1 MRRHRRWAPAFA
13 GVRAVCWIFS
23 CACRHWILPSAPL
36 TRRDERQR
44 RQKPSTG
51 DTAGTGRTAAEWTG
65 DPRLGGGVVNPP
77 VWRASTIL
85 YDNIADLRARGHA
98 THDKLYYGR
107 RGTPTVWALAD
118 ALTGME
124 PGAEGSLLYPSGVAA
139 NAAGLLALL
148 APGDHL
154 LMVDSAYE
162 PTRSFCNGL
171 LKRYGVTTTYYDPLV
186 GAGIADLITPETKLI
201 FLESPGSLTFEVQD
215 VPAITAIA
223 RERGV
228 LTMLDNTWATP
239 LLFPALAHGV
249 DVTMMSLTKYVGG
262 HSDAMMGSLTATK
275 AVWPRLRQATYQL
288 GQSVSPDDCALILRG
303 LRTLD
308 VRMARHGEN
317 GLAVANWL
325 AARAD
330 VGRVLHPAIPGDPGH
345 AIWARDFTGTSGL
358 FGFTLKGSDDA
369 ARTRFIDALIHFG
382 IGFSWGGYESLVV
395 PSDPATI
402 RTATTWNDLDPLVR
416 LSIGLEDPAD
426 LIADLDRGFAVMAA

>member
-1 MRRHRRWAPAFA
+1 MSKSDDETLRPATKLVQGGRRP
-13 GVRAVCWIFS
+13 
-23 CACRHWILPSAPL
+23 
-36 TRRDERQR
+36 
-44 RQKPSTG
+44 
-51 DTAGTGRTAAEWTG
+51 EWTG

-85 YDNIADLRARGHA
+85 YDSIADLKARGHA
-98 THDKLYYGR
+98 THDRLYYGR

-124 PGAEGSLLYPSGVAA
+124 PGAEGTLLYPSGVAA
-139 NAAGLLALL
+139 NSAGLLALL

-154 LMVDSAYE
+154 LMVDCAYE
-162 PTRSFCNGL
+162 PTRAFCDGL

-186 GAGIADLITPETKLI
+186 GAGIADLIAPQTRLI

-215 VPAITAIA
+215 VPAITRAA
-223 RERGV
+223 RDRGV

-275 AVWPRLRQATYQL
+275 AVWPRLRSAAYQL
-288 GQSVSPDDCALILRG
+288 GQSVSPDDCALMLRG

-308 VRMARHGEN
+308 VRMQRHGEN
-317 GLAVANWL
+317 ARKVADWL
-325 AARAD
+325 TSRVE
-330 VGRVLHPAIPGDPGH
+330 VGRVLHPALPGDPGH
-345 AIWARDFTGTSGL
+345 AIWQRDFNGASGL
-358 FGFTLKGSDDA
+358 FGFTLKGADDV
-369 ARTRFIDALIHFG
+369 ARTRFIDALAHFG

-395 PSDPATI
+395 PSDPV
-402 RTATTWNDLDPLVR
+402 RTATTWQEPDALVR

-426 LIADLDRGFAVMAA
+426 LIADLARGFAAMGAA

>member
-1 MRRHRRWAPAFA
+1 MSKRDDDSLRPATKLVQGGRRP
-13 GVRAVCWIFS
+13 
-23 CACRHWILPSAPL
+23 
-36 TRRDERQR
+36 
-44 RQKPSTG
+44 
-51 DTAGTGRTAAEWTG
+51 EWTG
-65 DPRLGGGVVNPP
+65 DPRLGGSIVNPP

-85 YDNIADLRARGHA
+85 YDTIADLKARGHA

-118 ALTGME
+118 ALTALE
-124 PGAEGSLLYPSGVAA
+124 PGAEGTLLYPSGVAA
-139 NAAGLLALL
+139 NSAGLLALL
-148 APGDHL
+148 SPGDHL

-162 PTRSFCNGL
+162 PTRAFCNGML
-171 LKRYGVTTTYYDPLV
+171 ARMGVRTSFYDPLV
-186 GAGIADLITPETKLI
+186 GAGIAELIEPETRLI

-215 VPAITAIA
+215 IPAITKVA
-223 RERGV
+223 RARGV

-249 DVTMMSLTKYVGG
+249 DVAMMSLTKYAGG

-275 AVWPRLRQATYQL
+275 AVWPKLRQAAYQL
-288 GQSVSPDDCALILRG
+288 GQAVSPDDCALILRG

-325 AARAD
+325 AGRAE
-330 VGRVLHPAIPGDPGH
+330 VGRVLHPALPGDRGH
-345 AIWARDFTGTSGL
+345 ELWTRDFKGTSGL
-358 FGFTLKGSDDA
+358 FGFTLKGADEA
-369 ARTRFIDALIHFG
+369 GRTRFVDALDHFG

-395 PSDPATI
+395 PSNPADI
-402 RTATTWNDLDPLVR
+402 RTATVWSDPDPLLR

-426 LIADLDRGFAVMAA
+426 LIADLERGLAAL

>member
-1 MRRHRRWAPAFA
+1 MNKDDDDSLRPATKLVQGGRRP
-13 GVRAVCWIFS
+13 
-23 CACRHWILPSAPL
+23 
-36 TRRDERQR
+36 
-44 RQKPSTG
+44 
-51 DTAGTGRTAAEWTG
+51 EWTG

-85 YDNIADLRARGHA
+85 YDNIADLKARGHA

-124 PGAEGSLLYPSGVAA
+124 PGAEGTLLYPSGVAA
-139 NAAGLLALL
+139 NSAGLLALL
-148 APGDHL
+148 SPGDHL

-162 PTRSFCNGL
+162 PTRAFCDGML
-171 LKRYGVTTTYYDPLV
+171 ARLGVATTYYDPLV
-186 GAGIADLITPETKLI
+186 GAGIADLITPQTKLI

-215 VPAITAIA
+215 IPAITGVA
-223 RERGV
+223 RARGV

-239 LLFPALAHGV
+239 LLFPALSHGV

-275 AVWPRLRQATYQL
+275 AVWPRLRQAAYQL
-288 GQSVSPDDCALILRG
+288 GQAVSPDDCALMLRG

-308 VRMARHGEN
+308 VRMQRQGEN
-317 GLAVANWL
+317 GLTVANWL
-325 AARAD
+325 AGRAE
-330 VGRVLHPAIPGDPGH
+330 VGRVLHPALPGDPGH
-345 AIWARDFTGTSGL
+345 AIWLRDFAGASGL
-358 FGFTLKGSDDA
+358 FGFTLKGADEA
-369 ARTRFIDALIHFG
+369 ARTRFIDSLAHFG

-402 RTATTWNDLDPLVR
+402 RTATRWADPDPLVR

-426 LIADLDRGFAVMAA
+426 LIADLERGLAAMAG

>member
-1 MRRHRRWAPAFA
+1 MSKDDDDSLRPATKLVQGGRRP
-13 GVRAVCWIFS
+13 
-23 CACRHWILPSAPL
+23 
-36 TRRDERQR
+36 
-44 RQKPSTG
+44 
-51 DTAGTGRTAAEWTG
+51 EWTG

-85 YDNIADLRARGHA
+85 YDNIADLKARAHA

-118 ALTGME
+118 ALTQME
-124 PGAEGSLLYPSGVAA
+124 PGAEGTLLYPSGVAA
-139 NAAGLLALL
+139 NSAGLLALL
-148 APGDHL
+148 SPGDHL

-162 PTRSFCNGL
+162 PTRAFCNGML
-171 LKRYGVTTTYYDPLV
+171 ARLGIETSYYDPLV
-186 GAGIADLITPETKLI
+186 GSGIAELIRPETKLI

-215 VPAITAIA
+215 IPAIVAVA

-239 LLFPALAHGV
+239 LLFPALAHGI

-275 AVWPRLRQATYQL
+275 ALWPRLRQAAYQL
-288 GQSVSPDDCALILRG
+288 GQAVSPDDCALILRG

-308 VRMARHGEN
+308 VRMQRHGES

-325 AARAD
+325 AGRAE
-330 VGRVLHPAIPGDPGH
+330 VGRVLHPALPGDPGH
-345 AIWARDFTGTSGL
+345 AIWSRDFGGTSGL
-358 FGFTLKGSDDA
+358 FGFTLKGVDEA
-369 ARTRFIDALIHFG
+369 ARTRFIDSLVHFG

-395 PSDPATI
+395 PSNPETI
-402 RTATTWNDLDPLVR
+402 RSATEWTDPDPLIR

-426 LIADLDRGFAVMAA
+426 LIADLERGFAAMAG

>member
-1 MRRHRRWAPAFA
+1 MAGSSDKDSDRLRPATKLVQGGRRP
-13 GVRAVCWIFS
+13 
-23 CACRHWILPSAPL
+23 
-36 TRRDERQR
+36 
-44 RQKPSTG
+44 
-51 DTAGTGRTAAEWTG
+51 EWTG

-85 YDNIADLRARGHA
+85 YDNIADLKARGHA

-139 NAAGLLALL
+139 NSAALLALL
-148 APGDHL
+148 SPGDHL

-162 PTRSFCNGL
+162 PTRGFCNGML
-171 LKRYGVTTTYYDPLV
+171 ARMGVETTYYDPLV
-186 GAGIADLITPETKLI
+186 GSAIGDLIRPETKLI

-215 VPAITAIA
+215 IPAITAIA
-223 RERGV
+223 RARGV

-262 HSDAMMGSLTATK
+262 HSDAMMGSLTATR
-275 AVWPRLRQATYQL
+275 AVWPKLRSAAYQL
-288 GQSVSPDDCALILRG
+288 GQAVSPDDCALMLRG
-303 LRTLD
+303 LRTLG
-308 VRMARHGEN
+308 VRMQRHGES

-325 AARAD
+325 AARPEI
-330 VGRVLHPAIPGDPGH
+330 GRVLHPALPGDRGH
-345 AIWARDFTGTSGL
+345 AIWSRDFSGTSGL
-358 FGFTLKGSDDA
+358 FGFTLKGVDEA
-369 ARTRFIDALIHFG
+369 ARTRFIDALAHFG

-395 PSDPATI
+395 PGNPV
-402 RTATTWNDLDPLVR
+402 RTATRWTDPDPLVR

-426 LIADLDRGFAVMAA
+426 LIVDLERGFAAL

>member
-1 MRRHRRWAPAFA
+1 MNNSDDDSLRPATKLVQGGRRP
-13 GVRAVCWIFS
+13 
-23 CACRHWILPSAPL
+23 
-36 TRRDERQR
+36 
-44 RQKPSTG
+44 
-51 DTAGTGRTAAEWTG
+51 EWTG

-85 YDNIADLRARGHA
+85 YDNIADLKARGHA

-118 ALTGME
+118 ALTQME
-124 PGAEGSLLYPSGVAA
+124 PGAEGTLLYPSGVAA
-139 NAAGLLALL
+139 NSAGLLALL
-148 APGDHL
+148 SPGDHL

-162 PTRSFCNGL
+162 PTRAFCNGML
-171 LKRYGVTTTYYDPLV
+171 ARLGVETTYYDPLV
-186 GAGIADLITPETKLI
+186 GAGIADLIRPETKLI

-215 VPAITAIA
+215 IPAIVAAA

-239 LLFPALAHGV
+239 LLFPAIAHGV

-275 AVWPRLRQATYQL
+275 AVWPRLRSATYQL
-288 GQSVSPDDCALILRG
+288 GQAVSPDDCALMLRG

-308 VRMARHGEN
+308 VRMQRQGEN
-317 GLAVANWL
+317 GLVVANWL
-325 AARAD
+325 AGRAE
-330 VGRVLHPAIPGDPGH
+330 VGRVLHPALPGDPGH
-345 AIWARDFTGTSGL
+345 AIWSRDFGGASGL
-358 FGFTLKGSDDA
+358 FGFTLKGADEA
-369 ARTRFIDALIHFG
+369 GRTRFIDSLAHFG

-395 PSDPATI
+395 PSNPETI
-402 RTATTWNDLDPLVR
+402 RTATQWTDPDPLIR

-426 LIADLDRGFAVMAA
+426 LIADLERGFAAMAG

>member
-1 MRRHRRWAPAFA
+1 MSKRDDDSIRPATKLVQGGRRP
-13 GVRAVCWIFS
+13 
-23 CACRHWILPSAPL
+23 
-36 TRRDERQR
+36 
-44 RQKPSTG
+44 
-51 DTAGTGRTAAEWTG
+51 EWTG

-85 YDNIADLRARGHA
+85 YDNIADLKARGHA

-124 PGAEGSLLYPSGVAA
+124 PGAEGTLLYPSGVAA
-139 NAAGLLALL
+139 NSAGMLALL
-148 APGDHL
+148 SPGDHL

-162 PTRSFCNGL
+162 PTRAFCNGML
-171 LKRYGVTTTYYDPLV
+171 ARMGVATTYYDPLV
-186 GAGIADLITPETKLI
+186 GAGIAALIRPETKLI

-215 VPAITAIA
+215 IPAIVAAA
-223 RERGV
+223 RARGV

-262 HSDAMMGSLTATK
+262 HSDAMMGSLTATCS
-275 AVWPRLRQATYQL
+275 VWPKLRSAAYQL
-288 GQSVSPDDCALILRG
+288 GQAVSPDDCALMLRG

-308 VRMARHGEN
+308 VRMARHQAS
-317 GLAVANWL
+317 GLAVAEWL

-330 VGRVLHPAIPGDPGH
+330 VGRVLHPGLPGDPGH
-345 AIWARDFTGTSGL
+345 AIWARDFSGSSGL
-358 FGFTLKGSDDA
+358 FGFTLKGADEA
-369 ARTRFIDALIHFG
+369 GRTRFIEALSHFG

-395 PSDPATI
+395 PSNPADI
-402 RTATTWNDLDPLVR
+402 RTATAWSDPDPLLR

-426 LIADLDRGFAVMAA
+426 LIADLARGFAAVAG